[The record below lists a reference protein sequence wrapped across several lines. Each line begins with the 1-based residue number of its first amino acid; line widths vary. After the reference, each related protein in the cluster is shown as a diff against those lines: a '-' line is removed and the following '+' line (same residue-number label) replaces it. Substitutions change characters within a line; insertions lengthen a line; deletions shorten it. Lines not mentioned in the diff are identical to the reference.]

1 MNQFFQWPASATQVR
16 SQESYH
22 FFGNTNDVQQSSVE
36 QQNQSGYVQPGF
48 YRNDRNLVDVSAQQN
63 PSFFQGTES
72 GQMYSRFCHQQPLEQ
87 QQLRDFGQL
96 PQTVLQTN
104 MNEKPQIDAFMSSGQ
119 QSNQTRQMY
128 QNFNSQPATRM
139 PLQDREQ
146 RSYLADVRNPYSPL
160 SKETQRQE
168 YPIMDRPVLNHP
180 AMNPPMGTFSQTS
193 IPQDAVNPNQYGTLS
208 SQYIGERRADQHTP
222 YSVFQSINPAVVPK
236 AEPARYSIPST
247 VDTRVLSQQNIQNQ
261 IGQTQEFSQIPQHQP
276 NCYPAR
282 HQSSWQNDKPLPDH
296 VLRMVNRGQ
305 TGHPSQSF
313 PHDLNSPFLSSSGT
327 LNTGLQGSP
336 VYSTSNNGPYVPSD
350 IQVTRHPEQR
360 TNKGEESMNQVG
372 TGHSPLLFSRTPPP
386 HFQAPPTN
394 QQQGFQEQLRPVTPA
409 GASYQANTNVNDSRY
424 QTVTSFRSAPSVLT
438 SSGRPPLVNPARDT
452 NVFYVQPPLRQFNPN
467 HTSLVNQRMPSSST
481 PAMQANYNFQD
492 SPTVQRF
499 KSPSENNPIY
509 PPLQRQ
515 PSTGHYPASDA
526 NPNALQ
532 RNPDIVNKLN
542 SLNIQNSSGYENRP
556 FAQTLPVMET
566 SASSERRIV
575 DQPEIYGRPP
585 RIQSS
590 QVNDS
595 FNGTAGSG
603 HQHPGNF
610 KPPYPEQRAHY
621 PNVERS
627 VWNQPQSQ
635 IQNRPNIHLGGFVSN
650 ANGPINRVGN
660 EGFSPVQ
667 NSQMWHSGMYPAP
680 SNPRPPVYA
689 ANASETHIRAPPP
702 RHLDMMARQLSHD
715 TGFIQQQPGAT
726 GQPIVIMPGYSSTV
740 SNNRAPSVKFEPRI
754 EAILEHIS
762 SKEGPL
768 YDKLK
773 KVVAEIFNIQD
784 EVFSFRGRRG
794 DQSYILIEEMLTRQ
808 LLVLDGVDSQG
819 NEDVRLTRKSIVRQ
833 VQGLISTLESKAR
846 T

>member
-1 MNQFFQWPASATQVR
+1 MNQFFQWPAPATKVR
-16 SQESYH
+16 SQES
-22 FFGNTNDVQQSSVE
+22 FQIFGNRNGVPQSSVE
-36 QQNQSGYVQPGF
+36 QQNPCGYVQPGYF
-48 YRNDRNLVDVSAQQN
+48 RNDRKLVDVSGQQN

-72 GQMYSRFCHQQPLEQ
+72 GQMYSRFCHQQSLEQ
-87 QQLRDFGQL
+87 QQLRDFGQF

-104 MNEKPQIDAFMSSGQ
+104 MNEKPQIDALVSSGQ
-119 QSNQTRQMY
+119 QSNQTQQIY
-128 QNFNSQPATRM
+128 QNFNSQPETRM
-139 PLQDREQ
+139 PFQGREQ
-146 RSYLADVRNPYSPL
+146 TSYLADVRNPYSPL
-160 SKETQRQE
+160 SKETQGQG
-168 YPIMDRPVLNHP
+168 YPIIDHPDMDRPVMDRPVMDRPVMDRPVMDHPVLNHP
-180 AMNPPMGTFSQTS
+180 IINSPMGTFSQTS
-193 IPQDAVNPNQYGTLS
+193 IPQGAVNPNQFGTLS
-208 SQYIGERRADQHTP
+208 SQYIGERRRDQHTP
-222 YSVFQSINPAVVPK
+222 YSVFQSINPVVVPK

-261 IGQTQEFSQIPQHQP
+261 MGQTQEFSHNPQHQS
-276 NCYPAR
+276 NCYPVR
-282 HQSSWQNDKPLPDH
+282 YQSSWQDDKHLSEH
-296 VLRMVNRGQ
+296 ELRMANRGQ

-313 PHDLNSPFLSSSGT
+313 PYNPNNPFLSTPGT
-327 LNTGLQGSP
+327 LNISHTGLQGPP

-350 IQVTRHPEQR
+350 IQVARHPPPEQR
-360 TNKGEESMNQVG
+360 TSEVEQSMNQVG
-372 TGHSPLLFSRTPPP
+372 TGHSPFHFSRTPPH

-394 QQQGFQEQLRPVTPA
+394 QPQGFQEQLRPVTPA
-409 GASYQANTNVNDSRY
+409 GASYQANTNLNDSRY
-424 QTVTSFRSAPSVLT
+424 QTVTSFGLAPSVLT
-438 SSGRPPLVNPARDT
+438 SAGRPPLVNPARDT
-452 NVFYVQPPLRQFNPN
+452 NAFYVQPPLRQFNPN

-481 PAMQANYNFQD
+481 PPRQANYNFQD
-492 SPTVQRF
+492 NPTVQRF

-515 PSTGHYPASDA
+515 PSTEHYPVSDA

-556 FAQTLPVMET
+556 FSQTLPVIET
-566 SASSERRIV
+566 SASSERRPV

-603 HQHPGNF
+603 QQHPDNF
-610 KPPYPEQRAHY
+610 KPPYPVQRAHY
-621 PNVERS
+621 PYVERS
-627 VWNQPQSQ
+627 VWNQTQSQ
-635 IQNRPNIHLGGFVSN
+635 IQNQPNIHLDGFVSN
-650 ANGPINRVGN
+650 ANGPIKRVDN
-660 EGFSPVQ
+660 EGFAPVQ

-689 ANASETHIRAPPP
+689 ANASETRIRAPPP
-702 RHLDMMARQLSHD
+702 RHRDMMVRQLSHD
-715 TGFIQQQPGAT
+715 ARFIQQQSGST

-740 SNNRAPSVKFEPRI
+740 SSNRAPSVKFEPRI

-773 KVVAEIFNIQD
+773 KIVAEIFNFQD

-794 DQSYILIEEMLTRQ
+794 I
-808 LLVLDGVDSQG
+808 
-819 NEDVRLTRKSIVRQ
+819 
-833 VQGLISTLESKAR
+833 
-846 T
+846 